1 MALTSEQIHEAL
13 GTVQDPDLGKD
24 LVTLRMVKGVRID
37 GDDVHIQIELT
48 TPACPLKDKIRD
60 DIEQAVTARAAETDA
75 ALGAVEVEFSASVR
89 GAGKPSAD
97 NPLPDVKH
105 VIAVGAG

>member
-37 GDDVHIQIELT
+37 GDDVH
-48 TPACPLKDKIRD
+48 RD
-60 DIEQAVTARAAETDA
+60 NWI
-75 ALGAVEVEFSASVR
+75 S
-89 GAGKPSAD
+89 
-97 NPLPDVKH
+97 
-105 VIAVGAG
+105 